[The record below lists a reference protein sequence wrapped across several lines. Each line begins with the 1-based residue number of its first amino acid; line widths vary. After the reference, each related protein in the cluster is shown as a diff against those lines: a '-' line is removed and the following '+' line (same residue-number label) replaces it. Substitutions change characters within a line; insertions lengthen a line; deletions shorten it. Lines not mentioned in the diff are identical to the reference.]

1 MAWTRRELA
10 ILEVTTR
17 VASVFSLLGA
27 GFIILTF
34 CLSRS
39 FHKPINRLAFFAS
52 FGNILTNVATLISQ
66 DGVRAYDQNPH
77 AGICKMQAMFIQWFM
92 PADALFVS
100 YLYSLC
106 SLHYVEGTNLCL
118 HSVAQWH

>member
-1 MAWTRRELA
+1 MTWTRRQLA
-10 ILEVTTR
+10 ILETTSR
-17 VASVFSLLGA
+17 VASVFSLFGA

-39 FHKPINRLAFFAS
+39 FHKPINRLAFFAA
-52 FGNILTNVATLISQ
+52 FGNIMTNVATLISQ
-66 DGVRAYDQNPH
+66 DGIRAYHQNPH

-100 YLYSLC
+100 FVFSFLFISC
-106 SLHYVEGTNLCL
+106 GH
-118 HSVAQWH
+118 